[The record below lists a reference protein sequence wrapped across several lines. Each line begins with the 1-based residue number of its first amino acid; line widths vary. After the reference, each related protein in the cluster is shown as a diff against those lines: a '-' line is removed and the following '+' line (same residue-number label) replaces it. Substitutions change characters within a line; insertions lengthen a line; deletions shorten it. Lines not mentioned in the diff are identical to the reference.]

1 MSYLLCLGFI
11 SYQYKKEP
19 TVRLFVDDIFID
31 EFELCKSHDSKL
43 FKNNKNIDHTP
54 TIKGKNTEYYNSEY
68 TNYLK
73 QLDPSVPWNM
83 FKKVLKYNKCPLR
96 SDMSLRFYKL
106 HDHFIKKSK
115 NIRLEIQSNDSNF
128 TNGFM
133 TSSTTYSLRV
143 AYLIPQEIYKNP
155 KKYFQKYDQQVKQ
168 YNRNHK
174 DQHEIKQ
181 FYKKSL
187 VKISSKPYLRLL
199 DPDTMYHLDNKN
211 KKIDIGKISRLTWF
225 GGTRQV
231 ILPLSK
237 NKLVIDQNCVEND
250 LLEHDLA
257 YALCNKYKQYENH

>member
-181 FYKKSL
+181 NFIDFDNTGSPNVGDENYNPNFGKPKAFAVPKDFGL
-187 VKISSKPYLRLL
+187 VARSAYERVIERRFEESMQEELELKAIELSG
-199 DPDTMYHLDNKN
+199 DAKN
-211 KKIDIGKISRLTWF
+211 SAEYNQRFT
-225 GGTRQV
+225 
-231 ILPLSK
+231 
-237 NKLVIDQNCVEND
+237 N
-250 LLEHDLA
+250 
-257 YALCNKYKQYENH
+257 